1 MFTGGMEMAEAGS
14 RPSSQTYNEDV
25 RGCLFVTTLPYTQF
39 VVRND
44 VFLRLL

>member
-1 MFTGGMEMAEAGS
+1 MGMAEAGS

-25 RGCLFVTTLPYTQF
+25 RGCLFVITVPYTQL

-44 VFLRLL
+44 VFLDLL